1 METDLPA
8 DFTSLSSPLPH
19 DFLVTASASAF
30 CLFELLKYVLILTN
44 SLSSCMYTYL
54 LCILNYSEA
63 VSQFLRT
70 PTMKIPQN
78 LCVLISSLFYVLV
91 TRICFSYFSLVGNQ
105 GITLNLLTGILLS
118 HSLSLSPSPSR
129 PFYLCIYPPT
139 GCNFFGKLLI
149 RALV

>member
-19 DFLVTASASAF
+19 DFLVTASASASAF

-44 SLSSCMYTYL
+44 SLSSCIYTYL

-70 PTMKIPQN
+70 PTMKIPQD

-118 HSLSLSPSPSR
+118 HSLSLSLPVSPFL
-129 PFYLCIYPPT
+129 PLYLPT
-139 GCNFFGKLLI
+139 N
-149 RALV
+149 RV